1 MLPLSL
7 LIYRCGS
14 LAMEHTRASFVLGHH
29 QEQASV
35 VCCQRGDT
43 TLLVTDLTPF
53 HPQSHLW
60 PDQPGDVGHARWEGG
75 EAAIG
80 PCRMGAISPD
90 GELFVDTAIPVKRG
104 AEGWRFVVVHPL
116 AGEHSLPVGSRVELQ
131 VDRAA
136 RHALSLGHSSCHLA
150 ALALNQVLTPYWRKE
165 VSERDALGQPDFDR
179 LAIQSSR
186 VEPCGSREQYRI
198 GKSLRKK
205 GVNSEAL
212 LEDLALIEEQVNQQ
226 LADWIAAG
234 GEIRRSH
241 AGEAII
247 DSRYWH
253 CMLEGQE
260 VTIPCGGTHVASLA
274 ELGEVKVELTQ
285 VEEGFAML
293 TRVTPTGA

>member
-1 MLPLSL
+1 
-7 LIYRCGS
+7 
-14 LAMEHTRASFVLGHH
+14 MEHTRVSFVLGHH

-35 VCCQRGDT
+35 VCCQPGDT

-60 PDQPGDVGHARWEGG
+60 PDQPGDVGHARWESG

-90 GELFVDTAIPVKRG
+90 GELFVDSAIPVKRG

-116 AGEHSLPVGSRVELQ
+116 VGEYSLPVGSRVELQ
-131 VDRAA
+131 VDSAA
-136 RHALSLGHSSCHLA
+136 RHALSLGHSGCHLA
-150 ALALNQVLTPYWRKE
+150 ALALNRTLTPYWRKE
-165 VSERDALGQPDFDR
+165 VSELDALGQPDFDR

-205 GVNSEAL
+205 GVNSETL
-212 LEDLALIEEQVNQQ
+212 LADLAVIEEKVNRQ
-226 LADWIAAG
+226 LADWITAG
-234 GEIRRSH
+234 GEIRRSR

-253 CMLEGQE
+253 CMLEDQE
-260 VTIPCGGTHVASLA
+260 VTIPCGGTHVTSLA
-274 ELGEVKVELTQ
+274 ELGEVKVTLNPA
-285 VEEGFAML
+285 EEGFTL
-293 TRVTPTGA
+293 HTQVTEPAA

>member
-1 MLPLSL
+1 
-7 LIYRCGS
+7 
-14 LAMEHTRASFVLGHH
+14 MEHTRVSFVLGHH

-35 VCCQRGDT
+35 VCCQRGET

-80 PCRMGAISPD
+80 SCRMGAISPE
-90 GELFVDTAIPVKRG
+90 GELFVDIDIPVKRG

-116 AGEHSLPVGSRVELQ
+116 TGDHTLAVGSRVQLQ
-131 VDRAA
+131 VDSAS
-136 RHALSLGHSSCHLA
+136 RHALSLGHSGCHLA
-150 ALALNQVLTPYWRKE
+150 ALALNRTLTPYWRKE

-212 LEDLALIEEQVNQQ
+212 LADLAVIEEKVNRQ

-234 GEIRRSH
+234 GEIRRSR

-253 CMLEGQE
+253 CTLEGQE
-260 VTIPCGGTHVASLA
+260 VTIPCGGTHVTSLA
-274 ELGEVKVELTQ
+274 ELREVRVTLNPA
-285 VEEGFAML
+285 EEGFTL
-293 TRVTPTGA
+293 HTQVTAPAA

>member
-1 MLPLSL
+1 
-7 LIYRCGS
+7 
-14 LAMEHTRASFVLGHH
+14 MEHTRVSFVLGHH

-116 AGEHSLPVGSRVELQ
+116 TGDHALAVGSQVELQ
-131 VDRAA
+131 VDSAA
-136 RHALSLGHSSCHLA
+136 RHALSQGHSGCHLA
-150 ALALNQVLTPYWRKE
+150 ALALNRVLTPYWRKE

-212 LEDLALIEEQVNQQ
+212 LADLALIEEKVNQQ

-234 GEIRRSH
+234 GEIRRSR

>member
-1 MLPLSL
+1 
-7 LIYRCGS
+7 
-14 LAMEHTRASFVLGHH
+14 MEHTRVSFVLGHH

-35 VCCQRGDT
+35 VCCQPGDT

-80 PCRMGAISPD
+80 SCRMGAISPD
-90 GELFVDTAIPVKRG
+90 GELFVDTDIPVKRG

-116 AGEHSLPVGSRVELQ
+116 AGEYSLPVGSRVELQ
-131 VDRAA
+131 VDSAA
-136 RHALSLGHSSCHLA
+136 RHALSLGHSGCHLA
-150 ALALNQVLTPYWRKE
+150 ALALNRTLTPYWRKE
-165 VSERDALGQPDFDR
+165 VSELDALGQPDFDR

-205 GVNSEAL
+205 GVNSETL
-212 LEDLALIEEQVNQQ
+212 LADLALIEEKVNQQ

-234 GEIRRSH
+234 GEIRRSR

-274 ELGEVKVELTQ
+274 ELGEVKVQLTQ

-293 TRVTPTGA
+293 TRVTPTDA

>member
-1 MLPLSL
+1 
-7 LIYRCGS
+7 
-14 LAMEHTRASFVLGHH
+14 MEHTRVSFVLGHH

-35 VCCQRGDT
+35 VCCQPGDT

-60 PDQPGDVGHARWEGG
+60 PDQPGDVGHARWEGN

-90 GELFVDTAIPVKRG
+90 GELFVDTDIPVKRG

-116 AGEHSLPVGSRVELQ
+116 VGEYSLSVGSRVELQ
-131 VDRAA
+131 VDSAT
-136 RHALSLGHSSCHLA
+136 RHALSLGHSGCHLA
-150 ALALNQVLTPYWRKE
+150 ALALNRALTPYWRKE
-165 VSERDALGQPDFDR
+165 VSELDALGQPDFDR

-212 LEDLALIEEQVNQQ
+212 LADLAVIEEKVNRQ

-234 GEIRRSH
+234 GEIRRSR

-274 ELGEVKVELTQ
+274 ELGEVRVTLNPA
-285 VEEGFAML
+285 EEGFTL
-293 TRVTPTGA
+293 HTQVTAPAA

>member
-1 MLPLSL
+1 
-7 LIYRCGS
+7 
-14 LAMEHTRASFVLGHH
+14 MEHTRVSFVLGHH

-60 PDQPGDVGHARWEGG
+60 PDQPGDVGHAHWEGG

-80 PCRMGAISPD
+80 LCRMGAISPD

-116 AGEHSLPVGSRVELQ
+116 TGDHALAVGSQVELQ
-131 VDRAA
+131 VDSAA
-136 RHALSLGHSSCHLA
+136 RQALSQGHSGCHLA
-150 ALALNQVLTPYWRKE
+150 ALALNRVLIPYWRKE

-212 LEDLALIEEQVNQQ
+212 LADLALIEEKVNQQ

-234 GEIRRSH
+234 GEIRRSR

>member
-1 MLPLSL
+1 
-7 LIYRCGS
+7 
-14 LAMEHTRASFVLGHH
+14 MEHTRVSFVLGHH

-90 GELFVDTAIPVKRG
+90 GELFVDTAIPVKRS
-104 AEGWRFVVVHPL
+104 AEGWSFVVVHPL
-116 AGEHSLPVGSRVELQ
+116 TGDHALAVGSQVELQ
-131 VDRAA
+131 VDSAA
-136 RHALSLGHSSCHLA
+136 RHALSLGHSGCHLA
-150 ALALNQVLTPYWRKE
+150 ALALNRVLTPYWRKE

-212 LEDLALIEEQVNQQ
+212 LADLALIEEKVNQQ
-226 LADWIAAG
+226 LANWIAAG
-234 GEIRRSH
+234 GEIRRSR

-274 ELGEVKVELTQ
+274 ELGEVKVELTL

-293 TRVTPTGA
+293 TRVTPTDA

>member
-1 MLPLSL
+1 
-7 LIYRCGS
+7 
-14 LAMEHTRASFVLGHH
+14 MEHTRSSFVLGHH

-60 PDQPGDVGHARWEGG
+60 PDQPGDVGHVRWEGG
-75 EAAIG
+75 EATIG

-116 AGEHSLPVGSRVELQ
+116 TGDHALAVGSQVELQ
-131 VDRAA
+131 VDSAA
-136 RHALSLGHSSCHLA
+136 RHALSQGHSGCHLA
-150 ALALNQVLTPYWRKE
+150 ALALNRVLIPYWRKE

-212 LEDLALIEEQVNQQ
+212 LADLAVIEEKVNQQ

-234 GEIRRSH
+234 GEIRRSR

>member
-1 MLPLSL
+1 
-7 LIYRCGS
+7 
-14 LAMEHTRASFVLGHH
+14 MEHTRVSFVLGHH

-35 VCCQRGDT
+35 VCCQPGDT

-75 EAAIG
+75 YAAIG

-90 GELFVDTAIPVKRG
+90 GELFVDADIPVKRG

-116 AGEHSLPVGSRVELQ
+116 AGEYSLSVGSRVELQ
-131 VDRAA
+131 VDGAA
-136 RHALSLGHSSCHLA
+136 RHALSLGHSGCHLA
-150 ALALNQVLTPYWRKE
+150 ALALNRTLTPYWRKE
-165 VSERDALGQPDFDR
+165 VSEIDALGQPDFDR

-212 LEDLALIEEQVNQQ
+212 LADLVLIEEKVNRQ

-234 GEIRRSH
+234 GEIRRSR

-253 CMLEGQE
+253 CMLEDQE
-260 VTIPCGGTHVASLA
+260 VTIPCGGTHVTSLA
-274 ELGEVKVELTQ
+274 ELGEVRVTLNPA
-285 VEEGFAML
+285 EEGFTL
-293 TRVTPTGA
+293 HTQVTAPAA

>member
-1 MLPLSL
+1 
-7 LIYRCGS
+7 
-14 LAMEHTRASFVLGHH
+14 MEHTRVSFVLGHH
-29 QEQASV
+29 KEQTSV

-75 EAAIG
+75 KAAIG

-90 GELFVDTAIPVKRG
+90 GELFIDTAIPVKRG

-116 AGEHSLPVGSRVELQ
+116 TGNHVLAVGSQVELQ
-131 VDRAA
+131 VDSAA
-136 RHALSLGHSSCHLA
+136 RHALSLGHSGCHLA
-150 ALALNQVLTPYWRKE
+150 ALALNRVLTPYWRK
-165 VSERDALGQPDFDR
+165 VISERDALGQPDFDR

-212 LEDLALIEEQVNQQ
+212 LADLALIEEKVNQQ

-234 GEIRRSH
+234 GEIRRSS

>member
-1 MLPLSL
+1 
-7 LIYRCGS
+7 
-14 LAMEHTRASFVLGHH
+14 MEHTRVSFVLGHH

-35 VCCQRGDT
+35 VCCQRGET
-43 TLLVTDLTPF
+43 SLLVTDLTPF

-75 EAAIG
+75 DAAIG

-90 GELFVDTAIPVKRG
+90 GELFVDTDIPVKRG

-116 AGEHSLPVGSRVELQ
+116 AGEHSLPVGSRVKLQ
-131 VDRAA
+131 VDSAA
-136 RHALSLGHSSCHLA
+136 RHALSLGHSGCHLA
-150 ALALNQVLTPYWRKE
+150 ALALNRILTPYWRKE
-165 VSERDALGQPDFDR
+165 VSELDALGQPDFDR

-205 GVNSEAL
+205 GINNEAL
-212 LEDLALIEEQVNQQ
+212 LADLAVIEEKVNRQ

-234 GEIRRSH
+234 GEIRRSR

-274 ELGEVKVELTQ
+274 ELGEVKVTLNPA
-285 VEEGFAML
+285 EEGFTLA
-293 TRVTPTGA
+293 TQVTAPAA

>member
-1 MLPLSL
+1 
-7 LIYRCGS
+7 
-14 LAMEHTRASFVLGHH
+14 MEHTRVSFVLGHH

-90 GELFVDTAIPVKRG
+90 GKLFVDTAIPVKRG
-104 AEGWRFVVVHPL
+104 AEGWRFVVVHPMTGDHAL
-116 AGEHSLPVGSRVELQ
+116 AVGSQVELQ
-131 VDRAA
+131 VDSAA
-136 RHALSLGHSSCHLA
+136 RHALSLGHSGCHLA
-150 ALALNQVLTPYWRKE
+150 ALALNRVLTPYWRKE

-186 VEPCGSREQYRI
+186 VEPCGSWEQYRI

-212 LEDLALIEEQVNQQ
+212 LADLALIEEKVNQQ
-226 LADWIAAG
+226 LADWVASGAD
-234 GEIRRSH
+234 IRRSR

-253 CMLEGQE
+253 CSLEGQE

-293 TRVTPTGA
+293 TQVTPTGA

>member
-1 MLPLSL
+1 
-7 LIYRCGS
+7 
-14 LAMEHTRASFVLGHH
+14 MEHTRVSFVLGHH

-35 VCCQRGDT
+35 VCCRRGDT

-90 GELFVDTAIPVKRG
+90 GELFVDANIPVKRG

-116 AGEHSLPVGSRVELQ
+116 AGEHSLPVGSLVELQ
-131 VDRAA
+131 VDNAA
-136 RHALSLGHSSCHLA
+136 RHALSLGHSGCHLA
-150 ALALNQVLTPYWRKE
+150 ALALNRTLTPYWRKE
-165 VSERDALGQPDFDR
+165 VSELDALGQPDFDR

-205 GVNSEAL
+205 GVNSETL
-212 LEDLALIEEQVNQQ
+212 LADLAVIEEKVNRQ

-234 GEIRRSH
+234 GEIRRSR

-253 CMLEGQE
+253 CTLEGQE
-260 VTIPCGGTHVASLA
+260 VTIPCGGTHVTSLA
-274 ELGEVKVELTQ
+274 ELGEVRVTLNPA
-285 VEEGFAML
+285 EEGFTL
-293 TRVTPTGA
+293 HTQVTAPAA

>member
-1 MLPLSL
+1 
-7 LIYRCGS
+7 
-14 LAMEHTRASFVLGHH
+14 MEHTRASFVLGHH

-116 AGEHSLPVGSRVELQ
+116 TGDHALAVGSQVELQ
-131 VDRAA
+131 VDSAA
-136 RHALSLGHSSCHLA
+136 RHALSLGHSGCHLA
-150 ALALNQVLTPYWRKE
+150 AMALNRVLIPYWRKE

-212 LEDLALIEEQVNQQ
+212 LADLALIEEKANQQ

-234 GEIRRSH
+234 SEIRL
-241 AGEAII
+241 
-247 DSRYWH
+247 SR
-253 CMLEGQE
+253 
-260 VTIPCGGTHVASLA
+260 A
-274 ELGEVKVELTQ
+274 
-285 VEEGFAML
+285 
-293 TRVTPTGA
+293 

>member
-1 MLPLSL
+1 
-7 LIYRCGS
+7 
-14 LAMEHTRASFVLGHH
+14 MEHTRVSFVLGHH

-90 GELFVDTAIPVKRG
+90 GELFVDTAIPVKRS
-104 AEGWRFVVVHPL
+104 AEGWSFVVVHPL
-116 AGEHSLPVGSRVELQ
+116 TGDHALAVGSQVELQ
-131 VDRAA
+131 VDSAA
-136 RHALSLGHSSCHLA
+136 RHALSLGHSGCHLA
-150 ALALNQVLTPYWRKE
+150 AMALNRVLIPYWRKE

-212 LEDLALIEEQVNQQ
+212 LADLALIEEKVNQQ

-234 GEIRRSH
+234 GEIRRSR

-274 ELGEVKVELTQ
+274 ELGEVKVKLTQ

-293 TRVTPTGA
+293 TRVTPTGT

>member
-1 MLPLSL
+1 
-7 LIYRCGS
+7 
-14 LAMEHTRASFVLGHH
+14 MEHTRVSFVLGHH

-60 PDQPGDVGHARWEGG
+60 PDQPGDVGHAHWEGG

-116 AGEHSLPVGSRVELQ
+116 TGDHALAVGSQVELQ
-131 VDRAA
+131 VDSAA
-136 RHALSLGHSSCHLA
+136 RQALSQGHSGCHLA
-150 ALALNQVLTPYWRKE
+150 ALALNRVLIPYWRKE
-165 VSERDALGQPDFDR
+165 VSECDALGQPDFDR

-212 LEDLALIEEQVNQQ
+212 LADLAVIEEKVNKQ

-234 GEIRRSH
+234 SEIRRSR

-274 ELGEVKVELTQ
+274 ELGEVKVQLTQ

-293 TRVTPTGA
+293 TRVTPTDA